1 MSICCSRVS
10 NIAVLI
16 HINDFLTVRL
26 YFLLFI
32 TIYWFFLILAPINAR
47 ADEKWD
53 FAKLEG
59 FSYGALAG
67 EVTHGDKLRFIMRKN
82 HCDTVQ
88 HVVTFYTYQ
97 KPDDIYQ
104 LKGQKI
110 PVHINDVSGYEINA
124 FMVRPFL
131 MGYQV
136 WFSLGSWPV
145 DTLATAL
152 KEFDSYEIKIVDG
165 HGFKAK
171 KYFDITVN
179 NWELDNVGDA
189 FQRIKSNCLE
199 LSEIENKLIS

>member
-1 MSICCSRVS
+1 MSICCSGVS

-26 YFLLFI
+26 YFLIFI

-67 EVTHGDKLRFIMRKN
+67 EVTHGDKLRFIMRKG

-97 KPDDIYQ
+97 KPTDIFQ

-110 PVHINDVSGYEINA
+110 PMQINDVSGFEVKA

-131 MGYQV
+131 MGYLV
-136 WFSLGSWPV
+136 WFSLGTWPV
-145 DTLATAL
+145 DTLASAL
-152 KEFDSYEIKIVDG
+152 KELDSYEIKIVDG

-171 KYFDITVN
+171 KYFDITFN
-179 NWELDNVGDA
+179 NWELDGVVDA
-189 FQRIKSNCLE
+189 FQRIKGNCIE
-199 LSEIENKLIS
+199 LSEPKEKSIS

>member
-1 MSICCSRVS
+1 MR
-10 NIAVLI
+10 
-16 HINDFLTVRL
+16 F
-26 YFLLFI
+26 YFSLFI
-32 TIYWFFLILAPINAR
+32 TIYWLFLILAPLNAR

-53 FAKLEG
+53 FAKLDG

-67 EVTHGDKLRFIMRKN
+67 EVTHGDKLRFIMRKD

-110 PVHINDVSGYEINA
+110 PVQINDVSGFEIKA

-136 WFSLGSWPV
+136 WFSLGSHKV
-145 DTLATAL
+145 DKLSSAL
-152 KEFDSYEIKIVDG
+152 KELDRYEIKIVDG

-179 NWELDNVGDA
+179 NWELKDLGEA
-189 FQRIKSNCLE
+189 FQRIKSNCIE
-199 LSEIENKLIS
+199 LSLSLIHI

>member
-1 MSICCSRVS
+1 MRIFYISI
-10 NIAVLI
+10 
-16 HINDFLTVRL
+16 
-26 YFLLFI
+26 
-32 TIYWFFLILAPINAR
+32 LILCWSILILGPINAR
-47 ADEKWD
+47 ADDKWSFEKLD
-53 FAKLEG
+53 G
-59 FSYGALAG
+59 FNYGALAG
-67 EVTHGDKLRFIMRKN
+67 EVTHGDKLRFIMRKD

-88 HVVTFYTYQ
+88 HIVTFYTYQ

-104 LKGQKI
+104 LKGQRI
-110 PVHINDVSGYEINA
+110 PVQINDVSGYEIKV

-145 DTLATAL
+145 DTLASAL

-171 KYFDITVN
+171 KYFDITFN

-199 LSEIENKLIS
+199 LSEPKEKLIS

>member
-1 MSICCSRVS
+1 MFISRFGV
-10 NIAVLI
+10 NNFAVFI

-26 YFLLFI
+26 YFLLFL
-32 TIYWFFLILAPINAR
+32 TIYWFFLILGPINAR

-152 KEFDSYEIKIVDG
+152 KEFDTYEIKIVDG

-171 KYFDITVN
+171 KYFDITIN

-199 LSEIENKLIS
+199 LSETENKLIS

>member
-1 MSICCSRVS
+1 MR
-10 NIAVLI
+10 
-16 HINDFLTVRL
+16 F

-32 TIYWFFLILAPINAR
+32 TIYWLFLILAPLNAR

-53 FAKLEG
+53 FAKLDG
-59 FSYGALAG
+59 FTYGALAG
-67 EVTHGDKLRFIMRKN
+67 EVTHGDKLRFIMRKD
-82 HCDTVQ
+82 HCDTIQ
-88 HVVTFYTYQ
+88 HIVTFYTYQ
-97 KPDDIYQ
+97 KPNDIYQ

-110 PVHINDVSGYEINA
+110 PVHINNVSGYEINA

-136 WFSLGSWPV
+136 WFSLGSWSV

-179 NWELDNVGDA
+179 NWELKDLGEA
-189 FQRIKSNCLE
+189 FQRIKSNCIE
-199 LSEIENKLIS
+199 LSEPKEKSIS

>member
-1 MSICCSRVS
+1 MCICRFGI
-10 NIAVLI
+10 NYIAVFILI
-16 HINDFLTVRL
+16 NGFLTVRF

-32 TIYWFFLILAPINAR
+32 TIYWLFLILAPLNAR

-53 FAKLEG
+53 FAKLDG

-67 EVTHGDKLRFIMRKN
+67 EVTHGDKLRFIMRKD

-88 HVVTFYTYQ
+88 HIVTFYTYQ

-136 WFSLGSWPV
+136 WFSLGTWPV
-145 DTLATAL
+145 DTLASAL

-171 KYFDITVN
+171 KYFDITFN

-199 LSEIENKLIS
+199 LSEPKEKLIS

>member
-1 MSICCSRVS
+1 MSICCFRVS

-53 FAKLEG
+53 FAKLDG
-59 FSYGALAG
+59 FTYGALAG
-67 EVTHGDKLRFIMRKN
+67 EVTHGDKLRFIMRKD

-88 HVVTFYTYQ
+88 HIVTFYTYQ

-179 NWELDNVGDA
+179 NWELKDLGEA
-189 FQRIKSNCLE
+189 FQRIKSNCIE
-199 LSEIENKLIS
+199 LSEPKEKSIS

>member
-1 MSICCSRVS
+1 MSICCSGVS
-10 NIAVLI
+10 NIAVLV
-16 HINDFLTVRL
+16 HVNDFLIVRL

-53 FAKLEG
+53 FAKLDG
-59 FSYGALAG
+59 FTYGALAG
-67 EVTHGDKLRFIMRKN
+67 EVTHGDKLRFIMRKD

-88 HVVTFYTYQ
+88 HIVTFYTYQ

-110 PVHINDVSGYEINA
+110 PVKINDVSGYEIKA

-136 WFSLGSWPV
+136 WFSLGSWPA

-152 KEFDSYEIKIVDG
+152 KEFDTYEIKIVDG
-165 HGFKAK
+165 HGFKAER
-171 KYFDITVN
+171 YFDITFN
-179 NWELDNVGDA
+179 NWELDGVVDA

-199 LSEIENKLIS
+199 LSETENKLIS

>member
-1 MSICCSRVS
+1 MY
-10 NIAVLI
+10 NYIAVSV
-16 HINDFLTVRL
+16 HINDFIITVRF

-32 TIYWFFLILAPINAR
+32 TIYWLFLILAPLNAR

-53 FAKLEG
+53 FAKLDG
-59 FSYGALAG
+59 FTYGALAG
-67 EVTHGDKLRFIMRKN
+67 EVTHGDKLRFIMRKD
-82 HCDTVQ
+82 HCDTIQ
-88 HVVTFYTYQ
+88 HIVTFYTYQ

-110 PVHINDVSGYEINA
+110 PVKINDVSGYEINA

-179 NWELDNVGDA
+179 NWELDDVDDA
-189 FQRIKSNCLE
+189 FQRIKSNCIE

>member
-1 MSICCSRVS
+1 MY
-10 NIAVLI
+10 NYIAVSV
-16 HINDFLTVRL
+16 HIDDFITVRF

-32 TIYWFFLILAPINAR
+32 TIYWLFLILAPLNAR

-53 FAKLEG
+53 FAKLDG
-59 FSYGALAG
+59 FTYGALAG
-67 EVTHGDKLRFIMRKN
+67 EVTHGDKLRFIMRKD

-110 PVHINDVSGYEINA
+110 PVQINDVSGYEINA

-171 KYFDITVN
+171 KYFDITFN
-179 NWELDNVGDA
+179 NWELDGVGDA
-189 FQRIKSNCLE
+189 FQRIKNNCIE
-199 LSEIENKLIS
+199 LSEPKEKKIS

>member
-1 MSICCSRVS
+1 MR
-10 NIAVLI
+10 
-16 HINDFLTVRL
+16 F
-26 YFLLFI
+26 YFSLFI
-32 TIYWFFLILAPINAR
+32 TIYWLFLILAPLNAR

-53 FAKLEG
+53 FAKLDG
-59 FSYGALAG
+59 FTYGALAG
-67 EVTHGDKLRFIMRKN
+67 EVTHGDKLRFIMRKD
-82 HCDTVQ
+82 HCDTIQ
-88 HVVTFYTYQ
+88 HIVTFYTYQ
-97 KPDDIYQ
+97 KPNDIYQ

-110 PVHINDVSGYEINA
+110 PVHINNVSGYEINA

-136 WFSLGSWPV
+136 WFSLGSWRV

-179 NWELDNVGDA
+179 NWELKDLGEA
-189 FQRIKSNCLE
+189 FQRIKSNCIE
-199 LSEIENKLIS
+199 LSEPKEKSIS

>member
-1 MSICCSRVS
+1 
-10 NIAVLI
+10 
-16 HINDFLTVRL
+16 VRF

-32 TIYWFFLILAPINAR
+32 TIYWLFLILAPLNAR

-53 FAKLEG
+53 FAKLDG

-67 EVTHGDKLRFIMRKN
+67 EITHGDKLRFIMRKD

-97 KPDDIYQ
+97 KPDDISQ
-104 LKGQKI
+104 LNGQKI
-110 PVHINDVSGYEINA
+110 PIQINDVSGFKIKA

-136 WFSLGSWPV
+136 WFSLGTWPV
-145 DTLATAL
+145 DTLASAL

-171 KYFDITVN
+171 KYFDIVAN
-179 NWELDNVGDA
+179 NWELKDLGDA
-189 FQRIKSNCLE
+189 FQKIKSDCLE
-199 LSEIENKLIS
+199 LSEPENKLIS